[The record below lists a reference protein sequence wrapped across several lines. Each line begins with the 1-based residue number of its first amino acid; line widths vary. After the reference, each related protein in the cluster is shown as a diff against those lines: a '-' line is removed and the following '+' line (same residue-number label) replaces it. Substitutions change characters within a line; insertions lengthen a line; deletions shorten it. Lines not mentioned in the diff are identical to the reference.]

1 MTRLTLLLLLLSPIF
16 IHAQKRLNLNHYNA
30 FAFYDYNEKAFCV
43 LDDSTFLWKYNQQA
57 VKWEKTPIQLS
68 IEMPFEQ
75 FLSDFIPMSEKGTP
89 VYFVYAG
96 CGIVYSMENNMIKR
110 HDHSFYHMNQFGG
123 SFFMDEGEPRIYGG
137 YGLFTSKNIITRYD
151 TIEREWFVLNT
162 INNPPPPGVKNII
175 KKHGKIYYVLDG
187 LRGLYSQY
195 QSFNNLWR
203 FNVQTKKWTNLGRV
217 NPTILGKQIELNYEN
232 SQIQDNLF
240 SCFPN
245 KIVVYDFEKLR
256 YRKYKTNTYDLYR
269 KIINVGELFLIFK
282 SKSQPSRYVEITN
295 SDFLKNLDLEEG
307 DILLK
312 ESSFMD
318 KFKWLIGFFL
328 FLLGILIVTL
338 VTKYSKRKK
347 QLVSN
352 IEQANDALFDEF
364 NSTEKELIQLLIQFH
379 ETGLEISH
387 INDLVNHDQPSIDT
401 LKKRRETLLKEL
413 RYKLAAKFN
422 IPHEEIFVEE
432 RMKADKRMKLL
443 FLNKT
448 VLADF
453 LTSK

>member
-16 IHAQKRLNLNHYNA
+16 IHAQKRLNLNHINA

-57 VKWEKTPIQLS
+57 VKWEKKPVQLT

-75 FLSDFIPMSEKGTP
+75 FLADFIPMSEKGTP
-89 VYFVYAG
+89 VYFVYRG
-96 CGIVYSMENNMIKR
+96 CGVVYSLQNSTIKR
-110 HDHSFYHMNQFGG
+110 HDHSFYHMNQFDGA
-123 SFFMDEGEPRIYGG
+123 FFMDEGEPRIYGG

-151 TIEREWFVLNT
+151 TIEREWFLIYSNSNPSPVGIKNILQKHKNHYYVFDGFKGVSLHYKKFDELWQFNT
-162 INNPPPPGVKNII
+162 ITNKWI
-175 KKHGKIYYVLDG
+175 KLGKIN
-187 LRGLYSQY
+187 
-195 QSFNNLWR
+195 QSIIGKQLEFNNEH
-203 FNVQTKKWTNLGRV
+203 V
-217 NPTILGKQIELNYEN
+217 
-232 SQIQDNLF
+232 QIQNNMYA
-240 SCFPN
+240 CFQN
-245 KIVVYDFEKLR
+245 MIISYDLKKLR
-256 YRKYKTNTYDLYR
+256 FKKYKFYSTGMYR
-269 KIINVGELFLIFK
+269 EIINVNNLILVFK
-282 SKSQPSRYVEITN
+282 TNSKPKSYVEITN
-295 SDFLKNLDLEEG
+295 SDFLNNLELEEG

-312 ESSFMD
+312 DPSLFD
-318 KFKWLIGFFL
+318 QFRWQIGFFVL
-328 FLLGILIVTL
+328 LLGILIVTL

-347 QLVSN
+347 LLDSN
-352 IEQANDALFDEF
+352 IEQASDALFDEF
-364 NSTEKELIQLLIQFH
+364 NSTEIELIQLLIQFH

-422 IPHEEIFVEE
+422 IPQEEIFVEE

-448 VLADF
+448 VLAEF
-453 LTSK
+453 STTK

>member
-1 MTRLTLLLLLLSPIF
+1 
-16 IHAQKRLNLNHYNA
+16 
-30 FAFYDYNEKAFCV
+30 
-43 LDDSTFLWKYNQQA
+43 
-57 VKWEKTPIQLS
+57 
-68 IEMPFEQ
+68 
-75 FLSDFIPMSEKGTP
+75 
-89 VYFVYAG
+89 
-96 CGIVYSMENNMIKR
+96 
-110 HDHSFYHMNQFGG
+110 
-123 SFFMDEGEPRIYGG
+123 
-137 YGLFTSKNIITRYD
+137 
-151 TIEREWFVLNT
+151 
-162 INNPPPPGVKNII
+162 
-175 KKHGKIYYVLDG
+175 
-187 LRGLYSQY
+187 
-195 QSFNNLWR
+195 
-203 FNVQTKKWTNLGRV
+203 
-217 NPTILGKQIELNYEN
+217 
-232 SQIQDNLF
+232 
-240 SCFPN
+240 
-245 KIVVYDFEKLR
+245 
-256 YRKYKTNTYDLYR
+256 LYR

-328 FLLGILIVTL
+328 VLFVLLTITL
-338 VTKYSKRKK
+338 VTKNSYRKI
-347 QLVSN
+347 QLVSKN
-352 IEQANDALFDEF
+352 EQTSDVLFDEF
-364 NSTEKELIQLLIQFH
+364 NSTEKELIHLLIQFH

-422 IPHEEIFVEE
+422 IPQEEIFVEE